1 MVYKWFTICK
11 PLKYGFQ
18 MGYKFGNI
26 KIFKKNLWFTNGFQM
41 IYKKKFCKPYGLQIF
56 PIVNHISF
64 IKIPLIIKIKIL

>member
-26 KIFKKNLWFTNGFQM
+26 KIFKKKFMVYKWFPND
-41 IYKKKFCKPYGLQIF
+41 LQ
-56 PIVNHISF
+56 
-64 IKIPLIIKIKIL
+64 KKIL